1 MPVKYIDVTASS
13 DLFVPATRA
22 FGDIAIVGKGRAST
36 PASRPAEF
44 TNPAAAIARYPVTP
58 TVTDAVLDSTTTVT
72 SAIAGFVASD
82 VGRSVTG
89 TGIPAGT
96 TIASVTSATTIVL
109 SAAATATATGVTLT
123 FSPTRSVKDA
133 VLDSTPTV
141 TSATAE
147 FAASE
152 VGSPVTGTGIPAG
165 TTIASVTSA
174 TTIVLSA
181 AATATA
187 TGVALTFGPG
197 LITDL
202 AAAIAIAFRQTPPPT
217 RVWGVQVDAASPDWA
232 GALAEVANLN
242 VQIVALAN
250 MPLNSGNATVIGSL
264 ATHVA
269 TVSNTGGDGKERIG
283 VAMLDPT
290 LTAATAVAL
299 NTGAVKNERMFLI
312 AHTSAEDAGAAAAG
326 VIAGYEPQISMLLKP
341 IKINMTR
348 LFSDA
353 DIDAF
358 DGAFI
363 NWVTSPVLIPG
374 QSLFLGEGYTA
385 DPSQNKKYI
394 DIVRTIDDINFRI
407 KAELIQ
413 AIGNFRVSRSGLRGI
428 VTLVQAVLSPQVA
441 ADVIEDFSIHIPL
454 LVLLDKDPTTLSAAE
469 LTEIQQ
475 AQANR
480 LVDMVVTVV
489 YAGAIHRLHIDLVFQ

>member
-22 FGDIAIVGKGRAST
+22 YGDIAIVGKGRADT
-36 PASRPAEF
+36 PASGPAEF
-44 TNPAAAIARYPVTP
+44 TNPATAIAAYPVARS
-58 TVTDAVLDSTTTVT
+58 VTDAVLNSTTTVT
-72 SAIAGFVASD
+72 SATASFVASD
-82 VGRSVTG
+82 VGRPVTG
-89 TGIPAGT
+89 TGISDHT
-96 TIASVTSATTIVL
+96 TIATVTNGTTIVL
-109 SAAATATATGVTLT
+109 SAAATATATV
-123 FSPTRSVKDA
+123 
-133 VLDSTPTV
+133 
-141 TSATAE
+141 
-147 FAASE
+147 
-152 VGSPVTGTGIPAG
+152 
-165 TTIASVTSA
+165 
-174 TTIVLSA
+174 
-181 AATATA
+181 
-187 TGVALTFGPG
+187 VALTFGVRPNESTD
-197 LITDL
+197 TDL
-202 AAAIAIAFRQTPPPT
+202 AAAIAIAFRQAPPPT
-217 RVWGVQVDAASPDWA
+217 RIWGVQVDATTPDWD
-232 GALAEVANLN
+232 GALTEVANLN

-250 MPLNSGNATVIGSL
+250 SPLNQANVALIGKL

-290 LTAATAVAL
+290 LSAAAAAAL
-299 NTGAVKNERMFLI
+299 NTGEVKNERMFLI

-326 VIAGYEPQISMLLKP
+326 VIAGYEPQISVLLKP
-341 IKINMTR
+341 IKMNMTR

-353 DIDAF
+353 DIDTF

-413 AIGNFRVSRSGLRGI
+413 AIGNYRVSRSGLRGI

-441 ADVIEDFSIHIPL
+441 ADVIEDFSIYIPL
-454 LVLLDKDPTTLSAAE
+454 LVLLDKDPASLSATE
-469 LTEIQQ
+469 LAEIQN
-475 AQANR
+475 AQASR
-480 LVDMVVTVV
+480 SVDMNVTVV